1 MRDEIKE
8 NVKEELEELIGPEID
23 KYSVDVDKLV
33 DYAISQVNNYSH
45 IDKNLS
51 FGSYGSLL
59 SGFFGSVLSGFFGIL
74 PPFNKLF
81 SQKTF
86 LINWRDLA
94 LSITENTLTLV
105 GLDPSMYWVLP
116 LVFMLIYLK
125 SRGKM
130 IIRLTHDHAKIF
142 GIIGKMEKDSFII
155 SDIVNYIKE
164 HSEEVAGD
172 WLLSD
177 AEIERL
183 LVDLEKM
190 GCVKRV
196 SRGFWMLNDEYIQIP

>member
-1 MRDEIKE
+1 MRNKIKK
-8 NVKEELEELIGPEID
+8 NVKKELEELIGPEID
-23 KYSVDVDKLV
+23 QYSVDVDNLIDFAFSKV
-33 DYAISQVNNYSH
+33 NSYSQVNKH
-45 IDKNLS
+45 LS
-51 FGSYGSLL
+51 FGVCGFSSPVLMGLSHTIELASYLL
-59 SGFFGSVLSGFFGIL
+59 KKFFS
-74 PPFNKLF
+74 K
-81 SQKTF
+81 KTF

-94 LSITENTLTLV
+94 LSTTESTLTLV

-125 SRGKM
+125 FSRKM
-130 IIRLTHDHAKIF
+130 IIKLTNDHAKIF

>member
-45 IDKNLS
+45 IEH
-51 FGSYGSLL
+51 
-59 SGFFGSVLSGFFGIL
+59 
-74 PPFNKLF
+74 LF
-81 SQKTF
+81 SEVFGVISPFGNLFNLFKQETF
-86 LINWRDLA
+86 LFKWRDLA
-94 LSITENTLTLV
+94 LSTTESTLTLV

-142 GIIGKMEKDSFII
+142 GIISKMKKDSFII

-183 LVDLEKM
+183 LIDLEKM
-190 GCVKRV
+190 GCVKSI

>member
-8 NVKEELEELIGPEID
+8 NVKEELEELIRPDID
-23 KYSVDVDKLV
+23 KYSIDVDNLV
-33 DYAISQVNNYSH
+33 DFAFSIVNNYSH

-51 FGSYGSLL
+51 FGFYRSIL
-59 SGFFGSVLSGFFGIL
+59 SGFFGSILSGFYGIL

-81 SQKTF
+81 NQKTF

-94 LSITENTLTLV
+94 LSTTESTLTLV

-125 SRGKM
+125 ARGKM

-142 GIIGKMEKDSFII
+142 GIISKMKKDSFII

-183 LVDLEKM
+183 LIDLEK
-190 GCVKRV
+190 
-196 SRGFWMLNDEYIQIP
+196 WDA

>member
-8 NVKEELEELIGPEID
+8 NVKEELEELIGTEID

-45 IDKNLS
+45 IEH
-51 FGSYGSLL
+51 
-59 SGFFGSVLSGFFGIL
+59 
-74 PPFNKLF
+74 LF
-81 SQKTF
+81 SEVFGVISPFGNLFNLFKQETF
-86 LINWRDLA
+86 LFKWRDLA
-94 LSITENTLTLV
+94 LSTTESTLTLI

-142 GIIGKMEKDSFII
+142 GIISKMKKDSFII

-183 LVDLEKM
+183 LIDLEKM
-190 GCVKRV
+190 GCVKSI